1 MLHNSFLNYL
11 SYEKRYSPHT
21 VKAYRTDLTQFLDYA
36 AEQFEVIQPQDVTH
50 VFVRSWIVHLIEQGL
65 GNTSINRKIS
75 CLKAYFRYLKRT
87 GIVTVNPMVKVISP
101 KVGKRLPV
109 FVEEKNMESLFD
121 SSLFSGDFD
130 GQRDALVMEL
140 FYNTGIRLSE
150 LIHLKES
157 DVDMRQNQIK
167 VLGKRNKERI
177 VPIAPRLSEIIQSYL
192 ALKKEQKFGIQ
203 TAELIVKSDGVKMYE
218 KLVYRIVN
226 RYLGFVTT
234 MKKKSPHV
242 LRHTFATHMLNKGA
256 DLGAIK
262 EILGH
267 SSLAATQLYTH
278 NSIEQLKDVHRKA
291 HPKG

>member
-1 MLHNSFLNYL
+1 M
-11 SYEKRYSPHT
+11 
-21 VKAYRTDLTQFLDYA
+21 
-36 AEQFEVIQPQDVTH
+36 
-50 VFVRSWIVHLIEQGL
+50 
-65 GNTSINRKIS
+65 
-75 CLKAYFRYLKRT
+75 
-87 GIVTVNPMVKVISP
+87 
-101 KVGKRLPV
+101 GKRLPV
-109 FVEEKNMESLFD
+109 FVEEKNMEALFD
-121 SSLFSGDFD
+121 RSLFSADFE
-130 GQRDALVMEL
+130 GQRDALVIEL

-150 LIHLKES
+150 LIELKES
-157 DVDMRQNQIK
+157 DVDTRQGQIK

-177 VPIAPRLSEIIQSYL
+177 VPISPELGKIINSYI
-192 ALKKEQKFGIQ
+192 ALKKDQNFGNQ
-203 TAELIVKSDGVKMYE
+203 AQQLIVKSDGVKMYE

-226 RYLGFVTT
+226 RYLGLVTT
-234 MKKKSPHV
+234 MQKKSPHI

>member
-1 MLHNSFLNYL
+1 MSQNSFLDYL

-21 VKAYRTDLTQFLDYA
+21 VKAYKTDLVQFF
-36 AEQFEVIQPQDVTH
+36 EFISNQFEIADPQDATH

-75 CLKAYFRYLKRT
+75 CLKAYYRYLKRT
-87 GIVTVNPMVKVISP
+87 GQIKTNPMVKVISP

-109 FVEEKNMESLFD
+109 FVEEKSMESLFD
-121 SSLFSGDFD
+121 SSLFSPDFD

-150 LIHLKES
+150 LIYLKEA
-157 DVDMRQNQIK
+157 DVDTRQNQIK

-177 VPIAPRLSEIIQSYL
+177 VPIGPRLSEIIQSYQT
-192 ALKKEQKFGIQ
+192 LKKEQNFGNHVP
-203 TAELIVKSDGVKMYE
+203 ELIVKSDGVKMYE

-226 RYLGFVTT
+226 RYLGLVTT
-234 MKKKSPHV
+234 MKKKSPHI